1 MKTRINLILIF
12 IGFVSLLLLS
22 RLYYL
27 SIKSNTYYE
36 ELSKQNYI
44 KKVYET
50 PSRGL
55 IKDRNGVALAINDLG
70 FSLSI
75 KPHLRSYKNQHIL
88 EELVDTI
95 ITHFPEFEKEKLIKK
110 YKKIDSPYKHDYV
123 KIIDYIPYDEFFSK
137 YTIFNS
143 LENLKVES
151 AVKRNYPYNKI
162 ASHLIGYVGKASRS
176 DINRNPISK
185 YSGIIGKNGL
195 ERYYNTL
202 LQGELGYKEIKVN
215 ALNKQI
221 ELLSEKEPSKN
232 NNLETTIDIE
242 LQKYIHEVFNHK
254 AGVVIVMNVKNGEV
268 LAAASF
274 PEFDNNIFVSGI
286 SYKEWDELQN
296 DLNHPFTNKIVNGY
310 YPPGSVWK
318 MGVALA
324 FLEHGISK
332 NFKVNCTGSYEFA
345 NRNFRCWKEDG
356 HGLVDFKK
364 AIRESCDDF
373 FYKASEKIGINNI
386 AKTMEKFGFGQKTG
400 IDQMNEFIGINPD
413 EYWKRRKHNQPWYT
427 GETLISS
434 IGQGN
439 VNTTPIQIARY
450 TAFLATGKL
459 PTPHLHKNA
468 YKEPETIDVDD
479 DALKLVQKGMYEVV
493 NHKEGTAYWHTRG
506 INSKLEI
513 AGKTGTAQVIAIR
526 QDEVKRMKESEMA
539 YFHRSHAW
547 LTTYGPYKDPEY
559 AVTVLVE
566 HGGHGGSAAGPT
578 ITKIY
583 NKLIELG
590 YIKL

>member
-195 ERYYNTL
+195 ERYYNTM

-221 ELLSEKEPSKN
+221 ELLNEKEPSNN

-332 NFKVNCTGSYEFA
+332 NFKVNCTGSYELG
-345 NRNFRCWKEDG
+345 NRNFRCWKEEG

-413 EYWKRRKHNQPWYT
+413 EYWKRKKHNQPWYI

-450 TAFLATGKL
+450 TALLATGKL
-459 PTPHLHKNA
+459 PTPHLNKKA
-468 YKEPETIDVDD
+468 FKEPETIKIDKE
-479 DALKLVQKGMYEVV
+479 ALSLVQKGMYEVV
-493 NHKEGTAYWHTRG
+493 NHKEGTAYWHTEG
-506 INSKLEI
+506 LI
-513 AGKTGTAQVIAIR
+513 
-526 QDEVKRMKESEMA
+526 
-539 YFHRSHAW
+539 
-547 LTTYGPYKDPEY
+547 KD
-559 AVTVLVE
+559 
-566 HGGHGGSAAGPT
+566 
-578 ITKIY
+578 
-583 NKLIELG
+583 
-590 YIKL
+590 

>member
-1 MKTRINLILIF
+1 MKRRINLILIF
-12 IGFVSLLLLS
+12 IGIVCLLLLS

-44 KKVYET
+44 KRIYET

-70 FSLSI
+70 FSISI
-75 KPHLRSYKNQHIL
+75 KPHLRSYKNLHIL
-88 EELVDTI
+88 EELVNTI
-95 ITHFPEFEKEKLIKK
+95 VLHFPDFEKEKLIKK
-110 YKKIDSPYKHDYV
+110 YKKLDSPYKHDYV
-123 KIIDYIPYDEFFSK
+123 KIISYIPYDDFFSK

-143 LENLKVES
+143 LDNLKVES
-151 AVKRNYPYNKI
+151 AVKRNYPFKKV

-176 DINRNPISK
+176 DIKKNPISK
-185 YSGIIGKNGL
+185 HSGIIGKNGL
-195 ERYYNTL
+195 ERYYNTK
-202 LQGELGYKEIKVN
+202 LQGELGYKEVKVN

-221 ELLSEKEPSKN
+221 ELLNEKEPSKD
-232 NNLETTIDIE
+232 NNLATTIDIR
-242 LQKYIHEVFNHK
+242 LQEYIYKVFNHK
-254 AGVVIVMNVKNGEV
+254 AGVVVVMNAKNGEV

-274 PEFDNNIFVSGI
+274 PEFDNNIFVNGI
-286 SYKEWDELQN
+286 SYKQWDELQN

-324 FLEHGISK
+324 FLEHGMSK
-332 NFKVNCTGSYEFA
+332 NFKVNCTGTYEFA
-345 NRNFRCWKEDG
+345 NRKFRCWKEDG
-356 HGLVDFKK
+356 HGLVGFKK

-373 FYKASEKIGINNI
+373 FYKASEKIGINKI
-386 AKTMEKFGFGQKTG
+386 AQTMKKFGFGQKTG
-400 IDQMNEFIGINPD
+400 IDQMNEFYGINPD
-413 EYWKRRKHNQPWYT
+413 EYWKRKRYNQPWYT

-450 TAFLATGKL
+450 TGFLATGKL
-459 PTPHLHKNA
+459 PTPHLHKEA
-468 YKEPETIDVDD
+468 YKEPVKLDIDEES
-479 DALKLVQKGMYEVV
+479 LKLIQKGMYEVV

-506 INSKLEI
+506 INKKLKI
-513 AGKTGTAQVIAIR
+513 AGKTGTAQVISIK
-526 QDEVKRMKESEMA
+526 QDEKKRMKESEMA

-547 LTTYGPYKDPEY
+547 LTTYAPYKDPEY
-559 AVTVLVE
+559 VVTVLVE

-578 ITKIY
+578 VTKIY

-590 YIKL
+590 YIK